1 MSVLTVSE
9 NYSISWHF
17 HQKTLPI
24 QKQENLI
31 VKVNDDTTL
40 STPPISPAAYRRG
53 SIDTKCAQGNHV
65 ATASQDKRNGASDT
79 VT

>member
-1 MSVLTVSE
+1 MAT
-9 NYSISWHF
+9 SWHL
-17 HQKTLPI
+17 HQKTISI

-40 STPPISPAAYRRG
+40 STTPISPAAYRRG
-53 SIDTKCAQGNHV
+53 TNDTKCAHRNHV
-65 ATASQDKRNGASDT
+65 ATASQDKCNGASDI